1 MFCILSL
8 LSPYSLPVCACACER
23 GYKITGLWD
32 YVAKQWYNRLRGGC
46 LNLLSVT
53 RETRGCCCPV
63 DGADW
68 RTIIPRHSSEYSI
81 LLSHVTPTDQ
91 SFVDEPTTVAPP
103 VNIIVHRYYP
113 PTVHYPPTFSLALR
127 RETSFSGS
135 NAVTTLAPLLARSP
149 YTPLLAG
156 YRHLP
161 RPWIRGRAHGEETR
175 SLRQADPAAR
185 ILRGAVV
192 LIPRRSDP
200 VVVRRARGWVSGGV
214 PILLACLRVVTT
226 QAPPR
231 GWVVTVRSSR
241 RRSNPQLGGRMWAPG
256 GCWGG
261 SVSRLG
267 ENGEPYTSVETS
279 LR

>member
-135 NAVTTLAPLLARSP
+135 NAVTTLAPLLPRSP

-161 RPWIRGRAHGEETR
+161 SVDPWTSTRRGDTVSPPSGSCRTN
-175 SLRQADPAAR
+175 ST
-185 ILRGAVV
+185 
-192 LIPRRSDP
+192 RRSGSHP
-200 VVVRRARGWVSGGV
+200 AQVWSSGGSSDE
-214 PILLACLRVVTT
+214 RVSERRRPD
-226 QAPPR
+226 PPR
-231 GWVVTVRSSR
+231 VFTGRHDAGATTG
-241 RRSNPQLGGRMWAPG
+241 LGGH
-256 GCWGG
+256 G
-261 SVSRLG
+261 SK
-267 ENGEPYTSVETS
+267 
-279 LR
+279 